1 MTKSEL
7 KYLVFCILVLLLIC
21 ARGAFG
27 QCSTTNPCVPV
38 KVTQQ
43 PFSGGSTY
51 TPFAC
56 MGAASQCSSAA
67 LNQHISAPT
76 SSDVWHAL
84 GTFPQTSG
92 TAVYN
97 DPEPYGALMNY
108 AALNTLSGGA
118 AGPVSGI
125 AIFQVPT
132 QATAPS
138 LTVGPAIVTTGTT
151 GPQ

>member
-1 MTKSEL
+1 MSKTEFR
-7 KYLVFCILVLLLIC
+7 YILFVIAVLLLIC

-43 PFSGGSTY
+43 PFSSGSTY
-51 TPFAC
+51 TPFSC
-56 MGAASQCSSAA
+56 MGAASQCSSTA

-76 SSDVWHAL
+76 SSDVWRTL
-84 GTFPQTSG
+84 GTFPQASS

-97 DPEPYGALMNY
+97 DSEPYGALMNY
-108 AALNTLSGGA
+108 AALNTSSGGA

-125 AIFQVPT
+125 VIFQVPT

-138 LTVGPAIVTTGTT
+138 LAVGPSIVTTGAP